1 MPPSAPGMRDAP
13 SAPWRRC
20 LACPPL
26 TPDSVGACDS
36 RTCRDPGVRKGPL
49 RWLSE
54 DRLCTQSPRNKLCR
68 SLREKRDFSLWVN
81 QRSGGKAGEAGTK
94 VRPNQRR
101 MLLLV
106 CEVSRSGGCCGE
118 GGTEDSRRVNS
129 GQKEAGLMLWKEER
143 L

>member
-1 MPPSAPGMRDAP
+1 
-13 SAPWRRC
+13 
-20 LACPPL
+20 
-26 TPDSVGACDS
+26 
-36 RTCRDPGVRKGPL
+36 
-49 RWLSE
+49 
-54 DRLCTQSPRNKLCR
+54 
-68 SLREKRDFSLWVN
+68 
-81 QRSGGKAGEAGTK
+81 
-94 VRPNQRR
+94 